1 MRGSENI
8 HESSG
13 YDSLPN
19 DKSRGSRSINQ
30 SDEYI
35 MTVSTTLVF
44 ADGAKPGSP
53 NTDIKDT
60 TVVKCNRYIAIDAL
74 QKLIN

>member
-1 MRGSENI
+1 
-8 HESSG
+8 
-13 YDSLPN
+13 
-19 DKSRGSRSINQ
+19 
-30 SDEYI
+30 